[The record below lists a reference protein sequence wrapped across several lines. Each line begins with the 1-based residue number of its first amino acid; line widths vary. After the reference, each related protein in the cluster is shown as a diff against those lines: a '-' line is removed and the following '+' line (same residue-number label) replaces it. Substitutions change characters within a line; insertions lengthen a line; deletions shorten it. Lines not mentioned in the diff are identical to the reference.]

1 MKIFFNLNYSG
12 ETAENMI
19 NSCLRKFY
27 KGFKQEINVKF
38 DTHYRKTTKMSF
50 FANTKDKTSSLYQSS
65 VVCKFT
71 WPGCSCNYTSKT
83 DQTLQERTEEHAYPN
98 KKSNK
103 QSATYEYLS
112 TCPHDSHILALFN
125 VNNHDVNCNKLN
137 INQNRSSTM

>member
-71 WPGCSCNYTSKT
+71 
-83 DQTLQERTEEHAYPN
+83 
-98 KKSNK
+98 
-103 QSATYEYLS
+103 
-112 TCPHDSHILALFN
+112 
-125 VNNHDVNCNKLN
+125 
-137 INQNRSSTM
+137 